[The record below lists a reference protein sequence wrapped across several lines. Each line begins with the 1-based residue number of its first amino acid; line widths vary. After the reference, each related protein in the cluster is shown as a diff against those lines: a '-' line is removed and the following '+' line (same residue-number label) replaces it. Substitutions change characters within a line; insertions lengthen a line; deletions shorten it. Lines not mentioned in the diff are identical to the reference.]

1 MKYDKKNASVPTLD
15 KAKYLVPMDLTV
27 GQFMFVLR
35 KRMKLSP
42 EQAIFLFINGTIPS
56 SNSLVHELYQQH
68 KDVDG
73 FLYLGY
79 SGENTFGNQ

>member
-1 MKYDKKNASVPTLD
+1 MKHDKKNVSVPTLD
-15 KAKYLVPMDLTV
+15 KTKYLVPMDLTV